1 MARALGWLRRFG
13 PPVGWMAVI
22 ALLSGD
28 VLATSETGSRL
39 LPVLARL
46 LPGASPVALHT
57 LHAVL
62 RKLGHLVEYGIL
74 AALWLRALEPGRA
87 PPQGGRPAA
96 TRWAVGLSAAYAVLD
111 EARQGLAPDR
121 SASVLDV
128 LLDAAG
134 AVLAVG
140 WLAPSGG
147 FPGTARELLRGA
159 ALVIALGSLAAALVD
174 WSLGLPAWDLLL
186 AAVGAGAAV
195 WGLGRISRKPGGTGR
210 GGGPGDSWRSKS
222 GV

>member
-1 MARALGWLRRFG
+1 MARALGWLVRVG

-28 VLATSETGSRL
+28 VLGTSETGSRL

-46 LPGASPVALHT
+46 LPGTSPVTLHT
-57 LHAVL
+57 LHAVF

-74 AALWLRALEPGRA
+74 AALWLRALAPDRP
-87 PPQGGRPAA
+87 PPQGGHRAA
-96 TRWAVGLSAAYAVLD
+96 PRWAVGLSAAYAVLD
-111 EARQGLAPDR
+111 EARQGLAPGR
-121 SASVLDV
+121 SASALDV

-134 AVLAVG
+134 AALAVG

-147 FPGTARELLRGA
+147 FPRAARELLRGA

-186 AAVGAGAAV
+186 AAMGAGAAV
-195 WGLGRISRKPGGTGR
+195 WGLGRM
-210 GGGPGDSWRSKS
+210 WRAS
-222 GV
+222 G